1 MYFRDRSNDEI
12 LNICRTAIENSL
24 SSPEILTAVARFG
37 YDEPALQHGKDLLQD
52 ATTRHQR
59 QVKEYNEQYAATRA
73 YEEAF
78 QAAHEQYMQFVKVSR
93 VVFKNNMDSYQQ
105 LGLLG
110 DRKRNF
116 PEWITQVRQFYT
128 EALDTAAI
136 QTELAKWGITM
147 ERLQGGQQLIENTVE
162 AQNRQQKESG
172 EAQQA
177 TQERDVAIDALYSWT
192 DDYLTI
198 AEIALQDTPQLLEQ
212 LGIVVKS

>member
-1 MYFRDRSNDEI
+1 MYFRNRSIDEI

-24 SSPEILTAVARFG
+24 SSPDIQTAVARFG
-37 YDEPALQHGKDLLQD
+37 YDEPTLQHGKDLLED
-52 ATTRHQR
+52 ATSRHQR
-59 QVKEYNEQYAATRA
+59 QVKEYNEQYAATRE

-78 QAAHEQYMQFVKVSR
+78 QAAHDQYMQFVQMSR

-105 LGLLG
+105 LRLFGE
-110 DRKRNF
+110 RKRNF
-116 PEWITQVRQFYT
+116 PEWITQVRQYYT
-128 EALDTAAI
+128 EALDTPAI

-147 ERLQGGQQLIENTVE
+147 ERLQGGQQLMEKTVD

-177 TQERDVAIDALYSWT
+177 TQERDVSIDALYSWT

-198 AEIALQDTPQLLEQ
+198 AEIALKDKPQRLEQ

>member
-24 SSPEILTAVARFG
+24 SSSEILTAVARFG
-37 YDEPALQHGKDLLQD
+37 YDEPALQHGRDLLQD

-78 QAAHEQYMQFVKVSR
+78 QAAHEQYMQYVKVSR

-105 LGLLG
+105 LGLFG

-116 PEWITQVRQFYT
+116 PKWITQVRQYYT
-128 EALDTAAI
+128 EALDTPAI
-136 QTELAKWGITM
+136 QTELAKWGITT

-162 AQNRQQKESG
+162 AQNKQQKESG

-198 AEIALQDTPQLLEQ
+198 AEIALQDKPQLLEQ